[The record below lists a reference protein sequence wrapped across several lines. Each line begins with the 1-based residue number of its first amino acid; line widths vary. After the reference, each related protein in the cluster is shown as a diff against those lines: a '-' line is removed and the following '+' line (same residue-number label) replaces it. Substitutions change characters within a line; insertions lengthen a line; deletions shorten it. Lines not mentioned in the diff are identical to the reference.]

1 MKMVVEDEEIEDII
15 EFGLRYY
22 QWDLSDKIKL

>member
-1 MKMVVEDEEIEDII
+1 MGVEDEEIEDII